1 MAKRI
6 QMPKFKSENEEAEW
20 WASREG
26 KAFVKQRS
34 KESEARGIKLTGSGL
49 VSKLPRKSSVQIALR
64 LPEGDLEQA
73 RRIASRKGVG
83 YQTLIKMLVHEG
95 LAREARRG

>member
-1 MAKRI
+1 MVKRI
-6 QMPKFKSENEEAEW
+6 EIPKFQNESEEANW
-20 WASREG
+20 WASRAG

-34 KESEARGIKLTGSGL
+34 ADAAARGVKVAGSRM

-73 RRIASRKGVG
+73 RKIASRKGVG

-95 LAREARRG
+95 LTREARRG